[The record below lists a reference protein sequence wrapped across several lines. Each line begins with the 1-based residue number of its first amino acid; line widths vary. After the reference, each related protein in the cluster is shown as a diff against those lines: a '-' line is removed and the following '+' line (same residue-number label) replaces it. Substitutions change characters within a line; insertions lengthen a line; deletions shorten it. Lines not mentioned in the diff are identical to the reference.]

1 MKFKIGVFG
10 SAVTESSGTLAH
22 CAQVIGEK
30 IAQGK
35 NIIITGACEGL
46 PMEAVK
52 RAKSFDGFSIGYTAV
67 TKKSDH
73 EKLMGTSLSFY
84 DELELIPDNYKH
96 KNDINICRKYRNVS
110 SVSGCD
116 ICIFISGRW
125 GTLNEF
131 AIAHD
136 MGKIIGVLTG
146 QGKFSSQVKSLLD
159 FFGKSTSAKIIF
171 NDNPEELYNSVIENA
186 AKRYKD
192 IEV

>member
-30 IAQGK
+30 IAQDK

-52 RAKSFDGFSIGYTAV
+52 KAKSLGGFSIGYTAV

-84 DELELIPDNYKH
+84 DALELIPENYKH

-110 SVSGCD
+110 SVSDCD

-146 QGKFSSQVKSLLD
+146 QGKFSSQVKVLLD
-159 FFGKSTSAKIIF
+159 FFGKSTNAQIVF
-171 NDNPEELYNSVIENA
+171 NDNPTKLYELVIEKAQQTNGI
-186 AKRYKD
+186 R
-192 IEV
+192 II